1 MINRIVQLA
10 ENSRAPVK
18 LALALLFVLLVLAVY
33 ALVWFTG
40 GIKYVYSHTMYLVI
54 ISSALILGVRGGVTY
69 ALLGGI
75 ALGPLMPIDVVTGER
90 QEAINWLYRLF
101 YFVLVGFLVGGFSE
115 LTRKHLRQVK
125 WQLEHNAITR
135 LPNRNRLY
143 HDLDN
148 DELSRPRRLYLVFV
162 ANLQELELRLGADVR
177 EVMIG
182 TLVERM
188 RKHLSGDIT
197 LYHVRANH
205 IALLIRDSEGDAFS
219 QILGELSAVSSEP
232 VLFENVPLIPV
243 CVTGS
248 VDIDGGATGVRE
260 YLRRAEICVVQARSR
275 GILYLHYS
283 PGLEE
288 SSRRNVE
295 LLGLLKGAMDSEA
308 LHLQYQPKY
317 ALQDHRITGME
328 ALLRWHDTKRGF
340 IGPASFIPVVENS
353 QLIRPLTLWVIRR
366 ALLDLKQLQ
375 QEQLAISQVA
385 INVSASN
392 LLDPQ
397 FIRDV
402 AQVMKETDAEPS
414 CIELE
419 VTETGI
425 MRDFEFCCRQISSLR
440 SLGFRIALDDFGTGY
455 SSLQYLDRI
464 PFTSVKLDQAFI
476 RELRQH
482 DSKQIIVNA
491 AIRITHDLNAHA
503 VAEGIEDYETESLL
517 SEMDCDAGQGFHFSR
532 PLTLDKLREFMGRQA
547 A

>member
-1 MINRIVQLA
+1 MIRQIVQLA
-10 ENSRAPVK
+10 DSSRGPVK
-18 LALALLFVLLVLAVY
+18 LALALLFAVLVLAVY

-54 ISSALILGVRGGVTY
+54 ISSALLLGVRGGIAY

-75 ALGPLMPIDVVTGER
+75 ALGPLMPIDVVSGER
-90 QEAINWLYRLF
+90 QDAINWLYRLF

-115 LTRKHLRQVK
+115 LTRKHLRHVK
-125 WQLEHNAITR
+125 WQLEHNPLTR

-143 HDLDN
+143 HDLEGGDPGV
-148 DELSRPRRLYLVFV
+148 PRRLYLLFV

-177 EVMIG
+177 EAMIG
-182 TLVERM
+182 TLVERL
-188 RKHLSGDIT
+188 RTQFSSNDQ

-205 IALLIRDSEGDAFS
+205 IALLVSDTDGDNFA
-219 QILGELSAVSSEP
+219 QVLKALSAASSEP
-232 VLFENVPLIPV
+232 VMFEHVPLLPV

-248 VDIDGGATGVRE
+248 VNIDGSVSEVRD
-260 YLRRAEICVVQARSR
+260 YLRKAEICVIQARSR
-275 GILYLHYS
+275 GILHLHYS

-295 LLGLLKGAMDSEA
+295 LLGMLKVALDTEA

-317 ALQDHRITGME
+317 SLRDRRITGME
-328 ALLRWHDTKRGF
+328 ALLRWHDTQRGF

-375 QEQLAISQVA
+375 QEQLGINQVA
-385 INVSASN
+385 INISASN

-397 FIRDV
+397 FIRDL
-402 AQVMKETDAEPS
+402 AAVMKETDVEPS

-440 SLGFRIALDDFGTGY
+440 SLGFKIALDDFGTGY

-464 PFTSVKLDQAFI
+464 PFTSVKLDRAFI
-476 RELRQH
+476 RDLRQH

-491 AIRITHDLNAHA
+491 AIRITHDLNADA
-503 VAEGIEDYETESLL
+503 VAEGIEDKETEILL
-517 SEMDCDAGQGFHFSR
+517 NEMQCDSGQGFHFSR
-532 PLTLDKLREFMGRQA
+532 PLTLEKLRDFVGRQA